1 MPANARKNRR
11 SSSPSR
17 RQATGSLEVK
27 VPDLRWQCDTA
38 VLKFRC
44 TEDIEPPS
52 GFVGQDRAAAALE
65 VGLGVSRP
73 GFNIFVTGQTGTG
86 RAPVVMAHLQQ
97 TVARLREAGL
107 PGRAAD
113 WCYVFNFDKH
123 EQPNALRLEAG
134 QGPVFAGRV
143 TEVLE
148 TLTRDLRNAFQSE
161 EYQAET
167 KRLTDGA
174 SDRRQ
179 QVLAETE
186 RFAIERG
193 FAIQMSPIGVSI
205 VPLAG
210 GKPMEHAQFLAL
222 DPAQRADL
230 DRRRQEVTEHVE
242 KAMQRVHA
250 IESERQQAA
259 RDFTQKVAENTIRF
273 PFEAIAGHY
282 AGNGEVLGFLERLK
296 EYTLGNIPVFLAD
309 GGGQEGPAPAQAPRI
324 VQDPHLP
331 FRVNVFVSHAERD
344 GAPIVQENN
353 PTYPNMFGLIERRP
367 YLGTYVTDHT
377 MLRAGAIVR
386 ASGGYLIV
394 PARDAL
400 RQPGVWEALKRAL
413 RGGVVRPEDPGE
425 VMMPGLFPQGLRP
438 EAIPIDTKVIMVG
451 DDELYHLLAAFDEDF
466 WEIFKVRADF
476 DFRMEN
482 TAQNVHAS
490 AALVCGMV
498 KRHQL
503 KHVDRSGVAEI
514 VEYSSRI
521 AGDRTKL
528 STRFGYIRDLLIEA
542 DYWARQDGD
551 ELIRDTH
558 VRRALEHRIYRTSR
572 ISDAIRELMVKGVLR
587 VDLSG
592 SKVGQIN
599 GLAVYDLGD
608 VAFGKPSRITARTF
622 MGRQGVVNIER
633 EARLSGSTHDKGVLI
648 LGGLLGARYAQDA
661 PLSLNVSLAFEQSY
675 EGVEGDSASAAE
687 LFAIISSLS
696 GAPLRQDIAVTGSI
710 NQMGQV
716 QAIGGVNQKI
726 EGFFD
731 VCREA
736 RALGSAGVVI
746 PKSNV
751 ANLGLRN
758 DVVDAARDGR
768 FHVYAIDDVD
778 EGIELLTGRPAGA
791 PDASGRYP
799 EGTVNSLV
807 VARLRKLAEGMRA
820 FSGPASPQ
828 AGPGS

>member
-1 MPANARKNRR
+1 
-11 SSSPSR
+11 
-17 RQATGSLEVK
+17 
-27 VPDLRWQCDTA
+27 
-38 VLKFRC
+38 
-44 TEDIEPPS
+44 
-52 GFVGQDRAAAALE
+52 
-65 VGLGVSRP
+65 
-73 GFNIFVTGQTGTG
+73 
-86 RAPVVMAHLQQ
+86 
-97 TVARLREAGL
+97 
-107 PGRAAD
+107 
-113 WCYVFNFDKH
+113 
-123 EQPNALRLEAG
+123 LRLEAG

-161 EYQAET
+161 AYQSEI
-167 KRLTDGA
+167 KRLADDAGEK
-174 SDRRQ
+174 RQ
-179 QVLAETE
+179 QLMAETE
-186 RFAIERG
+186 RFAVDRG
-193 FAIQMSPIGVSI
+193 FAIQMSPVGVSI

-210 GKPMEHAQFLAL
+210 GKPMEHAQFIAL
-222 DPAQRADL
+222 DAAQRADL
-230 DRRRQEVTEHVE
+230 DRRRQEVAERVE
-242 KAMQRVHA
+242 QAMQLVHG

-259 RDFTQKVAENTIRF
+259 RDFTQKVAENTVRF
-273 PFEAIAGHY
+273 PFEALARHY
-282 AGNGEVLGFLERLK
+282 AGDEGVLAFLERLK
-296 EYTLGNIPVFLAD
+296 EYTLANVQVFLQD
-309 GGGQEGPAPAQAPRI
+309 GGSQETPVPPQASRV

-331 FRVNVFVSHAERD
+331 FRVNVFVSHAERN
-344 GAPIVQENN
+344 GAPIVQESN
-353 PTYPNMFGLIERRP
+353 PTYTNMFGLIERRP

-394 PARDAL
+394 PARDVL

-413 RGGVVRPEDPGE
+413 RGGEVRPEDPGE
-425 VMMPGLFPQGLRP
+425 VMMPGIFPQGLRP
-438 EAIPIDTKVIMVG
+438 EAIPIDTKVILVG
-451 DDELYHLLAAFDEDF
+451 DDQLYHLLAAYDEDF

-482 TAQNVHAS
+482 NDQNVHSS

-503 KHVDRSGVAEI
+503 MHVDRSGVAEI

-521 AGDRTKL
+521 AGDRSKL

-542 DYWARQDGD
+542 NYWAQQDND

-558 VRRALEHRIYRTSR
+558 VRKALDHRIYRTSR

-587 VDLSG
+587 VDLEG

-648 LGGLLGARYAQDA
+648 LGGLLGARYAQNA
-661 PLSLNVSLAFEQSY
+661 PLSLNVSLAFEQNY

-687 LFAIISSLS
+687 FLVIVSSLS

-736 RALGSAGVVI
+736 GTLGSAGVVI
-746 PKSNV
+746 PRSNV
-751 ANLGLRN
+751 ANLALRN
-758 DVVDAARDGR
+758 DVVDAARAGR

-778 EGIELLTGRPAGA
+778 EGIELMTGRPAGTA
-791 PDASGRYP
+791 DEVGRYP
-799 EGTVNSLV
+799 DGSVNALV
-807 VARLRKLAEGMRA
+807 LGRLSELADRMRT
-820 FSGPASPQ
+820 FGGPAAPAQ
-828 AGPGS
+828 DHAGDAR